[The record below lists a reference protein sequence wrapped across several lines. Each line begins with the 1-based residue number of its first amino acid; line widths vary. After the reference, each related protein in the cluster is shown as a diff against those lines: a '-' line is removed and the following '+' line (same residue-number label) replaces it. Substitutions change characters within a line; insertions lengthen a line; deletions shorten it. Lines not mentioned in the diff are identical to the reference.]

1 MTETI
6 SSGVAVERLE
16 IAAYTVPTDSPES
29 DGTLAWDS
37 TTMILVEASGG
48 GKSGLGYTSGDVSV
62 GKFIES
68 KLVEQAEGANA
79 LSPPV
84 AWAAMQSAIRNAG
97 RPGVGAM
104 AVSAVDSALW
114 DLKARLLEVPL
125 VAILPR
131 FHDAV
136 PVYGS

>member
-1 MTETI
+1 MMSEKI
-6 SSGVAVERLE
+6 STDVAVER
-16 IAAYTVPTDSPES
+16 IDVSAYTVPTDSPES
-29 DGTLAWDS
+29 DGTLEWNS

-48 GKSGLGYTSGDVSV
+48 GKSGLGYTYGDVSV

-68 KLVEQAEGANA
+68 KLVEQAEGTDA

-104 AVSAVDSALW
+104 AVSAVGVALW
-114 DLKARLLEVPL
+114 DLKARLLDLPL
-125 VAILPR
+125 AAVLP
-131 FHDAV
+131 
-136 PVYGS
+136 